1 MDNDGSLIAAPAR
14 GLGSSLPIGQSPKKK
29 KRPHHTFKMFGKGGG
44 GGGENAENFA
54 PSIFQMS
61 QQLDLSQGGFSQGQ
75 YSQSSQTS
83 FIGNYFGQMTVHDGG
98 MGIDE
103 QSYSG
108 DGYAAPSGSGV
119 CATAPSFPSA
129 AVAAAASSSS
139 SSSSSSSLMG
149 NSNSSFQLAFPPSRL
164 GGGGNPSFIAASAS
178 APPAAASDPTH
189 DRSRQ
194 ITLPAVAQNPFQHF
208 SVGRFAGQPPQ
219 NMWISAFKPWP
230 RFTWDFESQGVL
242 GEGVQSLVYCARKR
256 VDGCLYAIKKLRRQI
271 LTEKEGLLL
280 TREVCALSA
289 FSGCPNILRYYSS
302 WIEDGYL
309 HIQTELCQLGSL
321 DILVGAFSET
331 GMEFPGIAAE
341 GSALPGNTVS
351 ADEDHCGLFGS
362 QEEAESVPATSN
374 DGRIEL
380 AAAHPDKLVS
390 LSQLPL
396 SQIEISNPFSQ
407 LSQSEQMHMGSN
419 LRERGERCGDGDG
432 VGGVPEQLVWLTM
445 TKIAQALAFL
455 HARDVAHLDVRPAN
469 IFVAVDEPISFG
481 VEAPRSSDDSAEGT
495 VRAALVDLLRTAP
508 YRASPD
514 PVLLA
519 QSLLHGMS
527 SLRLGDLGQ
536 CCSVH
541 SADFIEGESRYC
553 PREVING
560 DLKAI
565 DLRKADVF
573 SLGASCYELCLG
585 RQLGAGG
592 EGALEWHSLRDGV
605 LSAGVVQH
613 YSPELVEAFRYMMH
627 PTPAERPDAQQVV
640 NAAEVRSRGGG
651 AGSGGLSAEVQRL
664 TEENARLRALVGQR

>member
-1 MDNDGSLIAAPAR
+1 VDNDGSLIAAPAR

-108 DGYAAPSGSGV
+108 DGYAVPSGGGV
-119 CATAPSFPSA
+119 CATASVPSSMSG
-129 AVAAAASSSS
+129 AVCAAASSSS
-139 SSSSSSSLMG
+139 SSSSSMMG

-164 GGGGNPSFIAASAS
+164 GGGGNGGGGGGIAASAS
-178 APPAAASDPTH
+178 APPAATSDPTH

-194 ITLPAVAQNPFQHF
+194 ITLPAVAQNPFQQ
-208 SVGRFAGQPPQ
+208 SWPGRFAGQPPQ

-321 DILVGAFSET
+321 EVLVGPHWGAGMAAGGNAAGANT
-331 GMEFPGIAAE
+331 G
-341 GSALPGNTVS
+341 
-351 ADEDHCGLFGS
+351 DEDHCGLFGS
-362 QEEAESVPATSN
+362 QEEAESVPASRER
-374 DGRIEL
+374 DDDHR
-380 AAAHPDKLVS
+380 AAAAAATHFQHQSNPIS

-396 SQIEISNPFSQ
+396 SQIETNPFSQ
-407 LSQSEQMHMGSN
+407 LSQSEQIHMG
-419 LRERGERCGDGDG
+419 GQHGPTGGDG

-469 IFVAVDEPISFG
+469 IFVAVDEPISNAA
-481 VEAPRSSDDSAEGT
+481 VSSSSSDPAEGT
-495 VRAALVDLLRTAP
+495 VRAALFDLLRTAP

-519 QSLLHGMS
+519 QSLLHGLS
-527 SLRLGDLGQ
+527 SLRLGDMGQ

-605 LSAGVVQH
+605 LCAGVVQH
-613 YSPELVEAFRYMMH
+613 YSPELVEAFRFMMH
-627 PTPAERPDAQQVV
+627 PTPAERPYAQQVV
-640 NAAEVRSRGGG
+640 NAAEVRIGSAPAAG
-651 AGSGGLSAEVQRL
+651 ALSTEVQRL
-664 TEENARLRALVGQR
+664 REENARLRALVEHR